1 MVMVDELNERKHE
14 VKAVIISTS
23 NGVPLVSVKVDESF
37 NEELIAPF
45 FSAIKNF
52 SEEQIGSLSESLIK
66 GGDSD
71 VLVVQE
77 HELILIAIMDKSLKK
92 INIEREARE
101 ALHNF
106 HEMFEEE
113 IHAMDEGCVDL
124 QIFKQFEDAL
134 KKQIKNYYS
143 KIDVK
148 KKGDGGFFSKIF
160 GMIKKI
166 KD

>member
-1 MVMVDELNERKHE
+1 MADELKERKHE

-23 NGVPLVSVKVDESF
+23 NGVPLVSVKVDETF

-77 HELILIAIMDKSLKK
+77 HELILIVTLYQSR
-92 INIEREARE
+92 N
-101 ALHNF
+101 
-106 HEMFEEE
+106 
-113 IHAMDEGCVDL
+113 
-124 QIFKQFEDAL
+124 
-134 KKQIKNYYS
+134 
-143 KIDVK
+143 
-148 KKGDGGFFSKIF
+148 KG
-160 GMIKKI
+160 
-166 KD
+166 

>member
-1 MVMVDELNERKHE
+1 MADELKERKHE

-23 NGVPLVSVKVDESF
+23 NGVPLVSVKVDETF

-106 HEMFEEE
+106 HEMYKKE
-113 IHAMDEGCVDL
+113 IHAMDQGSVDL
-124 QIFKQFEDAL
+124 HIFKEFQDAL
-134 KKQIKNYYS
+134 KRQIKNYYS
-143 KIDVK
+143 KIDERK
-148 KKGDGGFFSKIF
+148 RDDKGFFSKIF
-160 GMIKKI
+160 SMIKRI